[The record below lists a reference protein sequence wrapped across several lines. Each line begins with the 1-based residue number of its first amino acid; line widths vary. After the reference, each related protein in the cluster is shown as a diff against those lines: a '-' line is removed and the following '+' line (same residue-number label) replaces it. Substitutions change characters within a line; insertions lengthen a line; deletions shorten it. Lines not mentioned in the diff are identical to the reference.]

1 MGMHSG
7 CFCAHPY
14 LTRLF
19 GLSEEEVRQFH
30 ADARANQHDRL
41 PGAVR
46 VSCNPTTS
54 LADVAALGEALRA
67 IAATSKQAGGYARGT
82 YGDVVPSVPTPRPPG
97 RTSTRAAASSREV
110 QR

>member
-1 MGMHSG
+1 MRSG

-19 GLSEEEVRQFH
+19 GLSDGEVRQFH
-30 ADARANQHDRL
+30 EDARELHDRL

-46 VSCNPTTS
+46 VSCNPSTP

-67 IAATSKQAGGYARGT
+67 ITVTPEQARG
-82 YGDVVPSVPTPRPPG
+82 SACRQEH
-97 RTSTRAAASSREV
+97 R
-110 QR
+110 